1 MDAERRRL
9 SLSLKRVDGDV
20 EGEAPA
26 LGLSEEVFS
35 DQAEE
40 APELEAGAAA
50 AADPEGATEPQAA
63 AEPDELEASAE
74 PEADEAA
81 AVPEAEPDEQSRDES

>member
-35 DQAEE
+35 EEAEE
-40 APELEAGAAA
+40 APQLEASEE
-50 AADPEGATEPQAA
+50 PEAA
-63 AEPDELEASAE
+63 AEPPELEASAE
-74 PEADEAA
+74 PEADEAE
-81 AVPEAEPDEQSRDES
+81 AVPEAEPDEQSRDDS